1 MSPWMTHKLMSRIFF
16 ILVSL
21 TCLYGSALPAKV
33 VAAETPAVRISDILK
48 TDVLDDEKTEEKSK
62 PIASQTEL
70 RKYIDIPEDDYNRG
84 QPRSMVKGFLSAARA
99 NDFKLASEF
108 LDYRNI
114 RESTLEVGKE
124 ELASQLYVVLNRTL
138 WIDLEN
144 ISQHPLGNLNEN
156 LPSYRESVGQIS
168 TKLGHVKILLQRIP
182 RAQDKVKIW
191 KISNATVDK
200 IPELSK
206 QYAYTPF
213 GEWLSKHLPTA
224 SFLNVMLWQWVYYL
238 HILLLYFV
246 IAKILTW
253 ITSRLAK
260 KIWPK
265 ISIETQKF
273 IEQPVAILL
282 MVMLT
287 RTFFAE
293 ENLTLAAKAV
303 GEGAT
308 LLTLAW
314 IWVAF
319 RFIDLL
325 KLRLANYF
333 VTQDKPLAVYL
344 LRPAGTVLK
353 SLVALS
359 AVLIWFENLG
369 FSATT
374 LLAGLGI
381 GGLAV
386 ALAAQKTVEN
396 IIGAITLYTS
406 APVKI
411 GDFCRFGSQYGIVE
425 EIGLRATRIRTLD
438 RTVLYIANA
447 LFVDMQIENY
457 SERERIAFRPKLKLQ
472 VASKKENVQLL
483 LNDIKSL
490 LSEHEKVSDSPL
502 RAHFKQFST
511 LGLEL
516 DVLSYVETV
525 NFEEYLN
532 VINEL
537 NLAILALLERHECSL
552 MTVDPRV
559 AEMQAT

>member
-1 MSPWMTHKLMSRIFF
+1 MHKLTSCHSYLFLLLLFLCSYVI
-16 ILVSL
+16 S
-21 TCLYGSALPAKV
+21 THAN
-33 VAAETPAVRISDILK
+33 AAETSGVKVSDILNAES
-48 TDVLDDEKTEEKSK
+48 LDKEQGVVESKKIEE
-62 PIASQTEL
+62 PVNPQQ
-70 RKYIDIPEDDYNRG
+70 YVNIPEDEYHRG
-84 QPRSMVKGFLSAARA
+84 QPRSMIKGFLSAARA

-114 RESTLEVGKE
+114 RQSTLEVGKE

-156 LPSYRESVGQIS
+156 QPPYRDRVGQIS
-168 TKLGHVKILLQRIP
+168 TKLGHVNILLQRIP
-182 RAQDKVKIW
+182 RAEDKVKIW

-213 GEWLSKHLPTA
+213 GEWLSKHLPSA

-246 IAKILTW
+246 IAKIITW

-260 KIWPK
+260 KVWPK
-265 ISIETQKF
+265 ISKETQKF

-282 MVMLT
+282 MVILT
-287 RTFFAE
+287 RTFFAK

-319 RFIDLL
+319 RLIDLL
-325 KLRLANYF
+325 KLRFANYF
-333 VTQDKPLAVYL
+333 VTQEKPLAVYL

-411 GDFCRFGSQYGIVE
+411 GDFCRFGTQYGVVE

-438 RTVLYIANA
+438 RTVLYISNA
-447 LFVDMQIENY
+447 IFVDMQIENY
-457 SERERIAFRPKLKLQ
+457 SERERIAFRPKLKLHVSSQ
-472 VASKKENVQLL
+472 KNNVQLL
-483 LNDIKSL
+483 LEDIKAL
-490 LSEHEKVSDSPL
+490 LSNHEKIGATPM

-516 DVLSYVETV
+516 DILSYVETV

-532 VINEL
+532 IINEL
-537 NLAILALLERHECSL
+537 NLAILALLEKHDCVL
-552 MTVDPRV
+552 MTVDARL
-559 AEMQAT
+559 ADMQTT